1 MTHQNVAL
9 EQHPDIAEMQA
20 RYERIA
26 QTPTVQSVEGL
37 TLLAGLYLA
46 VSAWILT
53 FGPAA
58 GDLAPVN
65 LVSGLAVAVLAL
77 GYASAYGRT
86 HGLSWVTPVIGVW
99 TIVAPW
105 IVLSNPSNTVIVS
118 NVIAGAVI
126 VLLGLVTTVMG
137 TSLRGMAR
145 RRS

>member
-1 MTHQNVAL
+1 MTHQNVTM

-46 VSAWILT
+46 VSAWILNL
-53 FGPAA
+53 GSAA
-58 GDLAPVN
+58 GDLRPVN

-77 GYASAYGRT
+77 GYGAAYGRT
-86 HGLSWVTPVIGVW
+86 HGLSWVTPIIGVW
-99 TIVAPW
+99 AIVAPW
-105 IVLSNPSNTVIVS
+105 VVLTDPSNTVILS

-126 VLLGLVTTVMG
+126 VVLGLATTVMG
-137 TSLRGMAR
+137 IPRRGRTR
-145 RRS
+145 R

>member
-46 VSAWILT
+46 VSPWILT
-53 FGPAA
+53 FGAPA
-58 GDLAPVN
+58 GDLNPVN

-77 GYASAYGRT
+77 GYAAAYGRT
-86 HGLSWVTPVIGVW
+86 HGLSWVTPIIGVW
-99 TIVAPW
+99 AIVAPW
-105 IVLSNPSNTVIVS
+105 IVLTNPSNTVILS

-126 VLLGLVTTVMG
+126 VLLGLATTVMG
-137 TSLRGMAR
+137 TSGRGMAR

>member
-46 VSAWILT
+46 VSPWILT
-53 FGPAA
+53 FGAPA
-58 GDLAPVN
+58 GDLNPVN

-77 GYASAYGRT
+77 GYAAAYGRT
-86 HGLSWVTPVIGVW
+86 HGLSWVTPIIGVW
-99 TIVAPW
+99 AIVAPW
-105 IVLSNPSNTVIVS
+105 IVLTNPSNTVILS

-126 VLLGLVTTVMG
+126 VVLGLATTVMG
-137 TSLRGMAR
+137 MSRRGMAR

>member
-46 VSAWILT
+46 VSAWIVT
-53 FGPAA
+53 FGVSA
-58 GDLAPVN
+58 GALAPVN
-65 LVSGLAVAVLAL
+65 LVAGLAVAVLAL
-77 GYASAYGRT
+77 GYAAAYGRT
-86 HGLSWVTPVIGVW
+86 HGLSWVTPIIGVW

-105 IVLSNPSNTVIVS
+105 IVLNNPSNTVILS

-126 VLLGLVTTVMG
+126 VVLGLATTVM
-137 TSLRGMAR
+137 GMAR

>member
-46 VSAWILT
+46 VSTWILT
-53 FGPAA
+53 FGAA
-58 GDLAPVN
+58 ASDLNPVN
-65 LVSGLAVAVLAL
+65 LVTGLAVAVLAL
-77 GYASAYGRT
+77 GYGAAYGRT
-86 HGLSWVTPVIGVW
+86 HGLSWVTPIIGVW
-99 TIVAPW
+99 AIIAPW
-105 IVLSNPSNTVIVS
+105 IVLTNPSDRVILS

-126 VLLGLVTTVMG
+126 VVLGLATTIMG
-137 TSLRGMAR
+137 VPRRGMANAR
-145 RRS
+145 R